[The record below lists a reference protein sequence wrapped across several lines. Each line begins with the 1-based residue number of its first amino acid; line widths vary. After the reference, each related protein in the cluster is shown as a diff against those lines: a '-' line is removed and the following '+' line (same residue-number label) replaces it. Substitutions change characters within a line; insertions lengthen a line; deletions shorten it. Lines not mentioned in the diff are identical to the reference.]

1 MATVCVMV
9 SDLIFSSKIRST
21 AQTLDVELIM
31 ARTQEKLQAEIAAI
45 GLLIIDLNLE
55 GDDPIEMIRTAAKQ
69 ENPPHIIT
77 FCSHVQTEL
86 ADAARQAGADA
97 VLPRSKFVLE
107 LPAILAGTREAS

>member
-1 MATVCVMV
+1 MAIICVMV

-21 AQTLDVELIM
+21 AQTLEVELIM
-31 ARTQEKLQAEIAAI
+31 ARTQEKLQAEIAAV

-69 ENPPHIIT
+69 QNPPQIIA
-77 FCSHVQTEL
+77 FCSHIQTEL
-86 ADAARQAGADA
+86 ADAAGKAGADV

-107 LPAILAGTREAS
+107 LPEILAGTRETS

>member
-1 MATVCVMV
+1 MAIVCVMV

-21 AQTLDVELIM
+21 AQTLEVELVV
-31 ARTQEKLQAEIAAI
+31 ARTQEKLQAEIAAV
-45 GLLIIDLNLE
+45 GLLIVDLNLE

-69 ENPPHIIT
+69 ENPPHIIA

-97 VLPRSKFVLE
+97 VWPRSKFVLE
-107 LPAILAGTREAS
+107 LPAILTGTRKPS